1 MIRALPG
8 FVRGWRQCA
17 ISAPLAENQIV
28 MLANSRSKWKLT
40 VRHGSE
46 VGHEDFDDL
55 DAAVAAMRERAFA
68 IRSEGPVQPVAGF
81 KEFEPRDQVHAR
93 LQLAGRGVLRR
104 PVAGIDVR
112 GNGAFVP
119 YRGGVRREELDPSG
133 HETPFDAVHETLRPE

>member
-1 MIRALPG
+1 VPR
-8 FVRGWRQCA
+8 
-17 ISAPLAENQIV
+17 
-28 MLANSRSKWKLT
+28 WKLT

-68 IRSEGPVQPVAGF
+68 IRSEGPVQPAVGF
-81 KEFEPRDQVHAR
+81 KDFEPRDQVHAR

-104 PVAGIDVR
+104 PVAGVDVR
-112 GNGAFVP
+112 GNGEFVP

-133 HETPFDAVHETLRPE
+133 DETPFDAVEETLRPD